1 MAGPNAQIVR
11 DALDAWRERDF
22 ARLEDLIHPRAE
34 LRPLRAQLER
44 TEYVGAQ
51 GARQVAQDL
60 ERDWED
66 LEIDVDEIHEE
77 GQTVAVLGRLT
88 ARGRASGASIDMRIG
103 WHWIVRDG
111 QITYGAAHSEP
122 EEALQQA
129 ELSGVT
135 HENISAVRRHYEAF
149 NDGDVDRIAATLHP
163 EIEIFGGDER
173 AAGARERYRGIAEAR
188 EFFGEIKELVA
199 DNWVE
204 TLMLEATPQRVVAS
218 IRLHGTLRGTEN
230 PGALPAVHFFTIRE
244 GLIARIETY
253 RPDWRA
259 LA

>member
-11 DALDAWRERDF
+11 DALEAWRERDF
-22 ARLEDLIHPRAE
+22 ASLETLIDPRAE
-34 LRPLRAQLER
+34 LRPLRGQLER
-44 TEYVGAQ
+44 TEYVGPR

-66 LEIDVDEIHEE
+66 LELDVDEIHEE

-103 WHWIVRDG
+103 WHWIVRG
-111 QITYGAAHSEP
+111 GRIAYGAAYSAP
-122 EEALQQA
+122 EEALRQA

-135 HENISAVRRHYEAF
+135 HANIAAVRRHYDAF
-149 NDGDVDRIAATLHP
+149 NDGDLDGIAATLHD
-163 EIEIFGGDER
+163 EIEVFGGDER
-173 AAGARERYRGIAEAR
+173 AAGARERFRGIDEAR
-188 EFFGEIKELVA
+188 GFFAEIKELVA

-204 TLMLEATPQRVVAS
+204 TLLLEATPERVVAS
-218 IRLHGTLRGTEN
+218 IRLHGTLRATGERG
-230 PGALPAVHFFTIRE
+230 PVPAVHFFTIRD

-259 LA
+259 RT